1 LATFGPEHGYPDL
14 RGGYSQKYLRIRI
27 RNKGH
32 STAHNCQAQL
42 RVVIPKGANPQLHPS
57 KDAKELT
64 WGRSP
69 DKSDISKQIDI
80 HPVIGEAL
88 LHAVFSDSRFR
99 FIPTDP
105 NIPTR
110 FASISIFDR
119 LTHNRGLRV
128 EDSFSLGYF
137 VVDVLVSSNETYC
150 RAKFRIQVVEHHT
163 AIEMRKL
170 TRLENF
176 KLRFFKIFP
185 RGILY

>member
-1 LATFGPEHGYPDL
+1 LGTNTDSSNIGSSKSSGFYVSTNSSGFFRRPKLRIEHDPNDLATFGPEHGYPDL
-14 RGGYSQKYLRIRI
+14 PGGYSQKYLRIRI

-88 LHAVFSDSRFR
+88 LHVVFSDSRFR

-110 FASISIFDR
+110 FASISIF
-119 LTHNRGLRV
+119 
-128 EDSFSLGYF
+128 
-137 VVDVLVSSNETYC
+137 
-150 RAKFRIQVVEHHT
+150 
-163 AIEMRKL
+163 
-170 TRLENF
+170 
-176 KLRFFKIFP
+176 
-185 RGILY
+185 